1 MGVLMPHNDFFAPFA
16 GSATTLVVAAARR
29 MLALGIGPQDVLDR
43 HAVLMRAA
51 RATMAPASQARATR
65 PPRLA
70 RCPQCGARIRGMMV
84 NRTRCTRV
92 DGGYTRLHYCPACD
106 WEEYL

>member
-1 MGVLMPHNDFFAPFA
+1 MLRNDIFFAPFA
-16 GSATTLVVAAARR
+16 GNTAVLVVAAAKR
-29 MLALGIGPQDVLDR
+29 MIAQGLTPRDVLDR
-43 HAVLMRAA
+43 YAALMRAA
-51 RATMAPASQARATR
+51 RADLTPPTRSARMAR

-70 RCPQCGARIRGMMV
+70 RCPQCGARIHGMMV